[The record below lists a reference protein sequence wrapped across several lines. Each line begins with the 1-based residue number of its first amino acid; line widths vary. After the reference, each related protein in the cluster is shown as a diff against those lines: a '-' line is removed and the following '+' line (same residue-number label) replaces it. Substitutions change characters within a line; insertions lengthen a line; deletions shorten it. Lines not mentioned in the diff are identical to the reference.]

1 MSLKRCTFEVIIPS
15 LCHGS
20 ITDEPP
26 EDINEAP
33 EDPKAAFQ
41 NHVCRNPVLFAKNPS
56 ASSEDTFWFSKEAF
70 LICSEASPQT
80 HLEKCSKGWRHDLR
94 CVP

>member
-33 EDPKAAFQ
+33 EDLKAAFQ
-41 NHVCRNPVLFAKNPS
+41 NHVCRNPVLFAKNLPLLQKMLS
-56 ASSEDTFWFSKEAF
+56 ASQRKPF
-70 LICSEASPQT
+70 
-80 HLEKCSKGWRHDLR
+80 
-94 CVP
+94 

>member
-41 NHVCRNPVLFAKNPS
+41 NHMCVETQYFFEKTFTENTFGKMFQRLASLFKMRTITVVAQLHIS
-56 ASSEDTFWFSKEAF
+56 CLHIFSRGK
-70 LICSEASPQT
+70 
-80 HLEKCSKGWRHDLR
+80 
-94 CVP
+94 